1 MNELLMK
8 RIERKVANL
17 SDEQGYR
24 ILDFVEFLES
34 KYSTR
39 ERGATVLE
47 KIADGVE
54 DTLRA
59 TRIPVAAIRGTMG
72 AVDAAARA
80 MDRLAQAGRKVVDE
94 LGKAVNPPP
103 APGGEDEE
111 TTAAVADATGEEPA
125 QATGEREGKTED
137 GAGRTAP
144 QPDAG
149 DAAAGDDTA
158 EDDDGEPQAPA

>member
-8 RIERKVANL
+8 RIERQLANL

-24 ILDFVEFLES
+24 VLDFVEFLES

-72 AVDAAARA
+72 AVDAAARV
-80 MDRLAQAGRKVVDE
+80 MDRLAQAGRQAVDE

-103 APGGEDEE
+103 APGGKEEE
-111 TTAAVADATGEEPA
+111 TPAAAADATGEEPA
-125 QATGEREGKTED
+125 QATGEHEGKIED
-137 GAGRTAP
+137 EAVRTTP

-149 DAAAGDDTA
+149 DAGAGDDTTD
-158 EDDDGEPQAPA
+158 DDDGEPQTPA